1 MSWMEILK
9 AAPSRNELASA
20 KISMQAL
27 ARMSGNLIEMLDEY
41 MNDNAE
47 ELVTRRDIE
56 NFAIHAGNIQYET
69 ADLLIS
75 TGGDLREKRRKLFRE
90 ACKRQGLN
98 KTKIKESIE
107 SADMIFISV
116 NTPTKTKGIGK

>member
-20 KISMQAL
+20 KISMEAL

-56 NFAIHAGNIQYET
+56 NFAIHAGNIQSVFERI
-69 ADLLIS
+69 L
-75 TGGDLREKRRKLFRE
+75 
-90 ACKRQGLN
+90 
-98 KTKIKESIE
+98 ESFE
-107 SADMIFISV
+107 GV
-116 NTPTKTKGIGK
+116 